1 MTLLELAQSTAGT
14 SEWRFKD
21 VSTLIAQ
28 LPAGMS
34 TKDAVALVQA
44 SAREIVA
51 AMLANTNG
59 FARISG
65 SRGSRRLP
73 SPTSRIAAFTGW
85 VSARIAAFTG
95 DTAVRAHARGR
106 VGALG
111 VASRGLA
118 GFLRFP
124 PREYQHNVTE
134 AGRLP

>member
-1 MTLLELAQSTAGT
+1 MVPLLPKQMSSRFKHKATLLELAQSTAGT
-14 SEWRFKD
+14 SEWRFKEAKFKD

-73 SPTSRIAAFTGW
+73 SPTSRWSRLWCGCL
-85 VSARIAAFTG
+85 R
-95 DTAVRAHARGR
+95 HA
-106 VGALG
+106 
-111 VASRGLA
+111 
-118 GFLRFP
+118 
-124 PREYQHNVTE
+124 
-134 AGRLP
+134 